1 MQIGLIGE
9 LICPPTLSTLISR
22 RPSDTRSQEHASDLF
37 STLIAPSDS
46 PRMFSHPRRPNWRIL
61 LSSTLARDSPTVGPC
76 VERDCARKKV
86 HHHAKREIFIC
97 RRRRR
102 LSRRPRSLQLF
113 LRIPSYFPLD
123 ATFHAHAPGGKAV
136 RGESSGAQRPFRVE
150 VSSKSPEKSRRSSIE
165 KMSDSH
171 QQRMLS
177 EKRTQKNI
185 ILKNVFFFAFEY
197 RKVSQNCSFLA
208 HTR

>member
-1 MQIGLIGE
+1 MQFGLIGE
-9 LICPPTLSTLISR
+9 LICPPTLSPLISR
-22 RPSDTRSQEHASDLF
+22 RPGDTRSQEHASDLF
-37 STLIAPSDS
+37 STLIAPLTHS
-46 PRMFSHPRRPNWRIL
+46 RMFSHPRRPNCGIL

-76 VERDCARKKV
+76 VEQACARKKV
-86 HHHAKREIFIC
+86 HHHAMREIFIC

-102 LSRRPRSLQLF
+102 LSRRPRSVQLF

-123 ATFHAHAPGGKAV
+123 ATFHAHAPAERAV
-136 RGESSGAQRPFRVE
+136 WGESSRHERPFRVE

-177 EKRTQKNI
+177 EKRTQKT
-185 ILKNVFFFAFEY
+185 L
-197 RKVSQNCSFLA
+197 S
-208 HTR
+208 